1 MFPLSKTAYI
11 PAASTLAAGRT
22 FRQGRGIRVVNGISM
37 TLLVVL
43 RVYMVAVAGVVACRV
58 VGFW

>member
-1 MFPLSKTAYI
+1 M
-11 PAASTLAAGRT
+11 PAASTLAAAGRT
-22 FRQGRGIRVVNGISM
+22 FRRQGRGTRVVDAISV

-43 RVYMVAVAGVVACRV
+43 RVYMVAVAGVVACRA